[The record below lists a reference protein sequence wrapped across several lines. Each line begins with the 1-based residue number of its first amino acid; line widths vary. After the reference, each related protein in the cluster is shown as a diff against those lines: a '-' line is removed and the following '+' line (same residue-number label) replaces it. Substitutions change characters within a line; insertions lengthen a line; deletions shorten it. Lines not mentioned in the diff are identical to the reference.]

1 MTHPRTRRRA
11 LQALGTGLA
20 ATLAGCGGGGSRTDT
35 GVSAEPPGSPAL
47 EAAGTWPSHR
57 YDATNAAVVA
67 DGTGLP
73 DIETYWILDAGD
85 VPAVANGALY
95 NWHTDTSR
103 TGLTRRDSGTA
114 AETGHVSLA
123 VTGTNSPPTVVDG
136 GVYGTDAERAYR
148 FDVAG
153 DAIRWRG
160 PEMPGVRAPPTV
172 AGGVVYV
179 RTRGDENTDAHLRAL
194 DAETGAT
201 RWRHETTGEAG
212 SPVAVS
218 GDTVYLTGE
227 DGIHAIETRTA
238 ETRWHRALSD
248 VRGSTPV
255 VSNETVF
262 VVDDAAGLV
271 AVDVRTGEDRWRA
284 LGDAAI
290 VGTPVVA
297 GDAVHVGGDPLVSL
311 DPSDGRVVTEFGEAG
326 RPVGRRGG
334 TLYAVDRDTLRAFD
348 VADGRQRWWYG
359 TGSANIGDT
368 VVRGIDGV
376 TPVDGAVYIS
386 AADGLHGIGRPRS

>member
-1 MTHPRTRRRA
+1 MTRPRTRRRA
-11 LQALGTGLA
+11 LQVLGTGLA
-20 ATLAGCGGGGSRTDT
+20 ATLAGCGGGGSRTDA

-47 EAAGTWPSHR
+47 DAAGTWPSRR
-57 YDATNAAVVA
+57 YDATNAAVA

-85 VPAVANGALY
+85 VPVVADGALY
-95 NWHTDTSR
+95 NWQTDASR
-103 TGLTRRDSGTA
+103 TALTRRESGTA
-114 AETGHVSLA
+114 AAVERVSLGD
-123 VTGTNSPPTVVDG
+123 VDTNGPPTVAAG

-148 FDVAG
+148 VDVAG

-160 PEMPGVRAPPTV
+160 PEMSGIEVSPTV
-172 AGGVVYV
+172 ADGVVYV
-179 RTRGDENTDAHLRAL
+179 RTGGDENTDAHLRAL

-201 RWRHETTGEAG
+201 RWRHGTRGEAS
-212 SPVAVS
+212 SPVAVAD
-218 GDTVYLTGE
+218 DTVSLTDR
-227 DGIHAIETRTA
+227 DGLHALDTRNG
-238 ETRWHRALSD
+238 ETRWHRPLSD
-248 VRGSTPV
+248 VGGSTPV

-271 AVDVRTGEDRWRA
+271 AVDARTGEERWRA
-284 LGDAAI
+284 LGDTAI
-290 VGTPVVA
+290 AGTPVVA
-297 GDAVHVGGDPLVSL
+297 DDAVHVGGDPLVSL
-311 DPSDGRVVTEFGEAG
+311 DPSDGRVATEFEAAG

-359 TGSANIGDT
+359 TGSANVGDT

-376 TPVDGAVYIS
+376 TPVDGAVYVS
-386 AADGLHGIGRPRS
+386 AADGLHGIGRPQS